1 MSDIIIGIDLGT
13 TNSEVAVCIDGKIE
27 IIPMADGSLML
38 PSVVGIS
45 PKGNLIV
52 GHEARNQLALYPD
65 NTVRSIKRKMGSGD
79 SVNLGGRDYLP
90 QEISAMI
97 LTTLKNA
104 AEKHLGKPVT
114 KAVITVPAQFNDAQR
129 NATREAG
136 RIAGLDVLRILNE
149 PTAACLAYENNTP
162 DKKKTLLAFDLGGG
176 TFDVSLV
183 SIEGDVTEV
192 IASSGDNHLG
202 GDDFDQAIAERLQA
216 EMLEK
221 DHGALD
227 RIAEYRLLK
236 AAEQAK
242 VQLSEFAYA
251 QIIEN
256 NLVGKNG
263 DSLSLDR
270 ELSRQEFD
278 ELLEPFVAKTVLAV
292 RRCLSDAGVKAD
304 AVDDIILVGGST
316 RSSVFQDMI
325 EREFGRRPHADIQP
339 DLAVA
344 YGAGMMAA
352 RLMGEQQHRI
362 LVDITPYTFGISCV
376 GELNGQLC
384 HYCFVSIIKAGA
396 ALPVAREE
404 VFFTIQDNQ
413 KAIEV
418 NVFQGENPDARKN
431 TLIGTFCIEDLSEQP
446 AGNKIVMS
454 MKLDLDGLLR
464 CSAIEKITGKRKD
477 IVITNALAK
486 LSEDELAKSRERV
499 AKLFADQPPWNPLNG
514 DVDDDAE
521 DDEDEDAI
529 AGILADAMDA
539 NQDKVEK
546 QGAHG
551 RKTADDGPDM
561 INTITQL
568 AFRLQKVSSK
578 MPREDLAEAN
588 ELVQQMKAALNT
600 GDTKAFHAACQEL
613 DDLLFYAES

>member
-1 MSDIIIGIDLGT
+1 
-13 TNSEVAVCIDGKIE
+13 
-27 IIPMADGSLML
+27 
-38 PSVVGIS
+38 
-45 PKGNLIV
+45 
-52 GHEARNQLALYPD
+52 
-65 NTVRSIKRKMGSGD
+65 
-79 SVNLGGRDYLP
+79 
-90 QEISAMI
+90 
-97 LTTLKNA
+97 
-104 AEKHLGKPVT
+104 
-114 KAVITVPAQFNDAQR
+114 
-129 NATREAG
+129 
-136 RIAGLDVLRILNE
+136 
-149 PTAACLAYENNTP
+149 
-162 DKKKTLLAFDLGGG
+162 
-176 TFDVSLV
+176 
-183 SIEGDVTEV
+183 
-192 IASSGDNHLG
+192 
-202 GDDFDQAIAERLQA
+202 
-216 EMLEK
+216 
-221 DHGALD
+221 
-227 RIAEYRLLK
+227 
-236 AAEQAK
+236 

-486 LSEDELAKSRERV
+486 LSEDELAKSGERV
-499 AKLFADQPPWNPLNG
+499 AKLFANQPPWNPLNG
-514 DVDDDAE
+514 DVDDDNT
-521 DDEDEDAI
+521 DDDDAI

-539 NQDKVEK
+539 NQDKADTK
-546 QGAHG
+546 SAHG
-551 RKTADDGPDM
+551 RKTADDASDM

-568 AFRLQKVSSK
+568 AFRLQKVSQK

-613 DDLLFYAES
+613 DDLLFYAEA